1 MSKHV
6 ASKLKQKIM
15 NNEKWTEIC
24 FLLSDSVKSDI
35 SENAF
40 EKNIIQAL
48 RVLNW
53 KQFLNDFDIRP
64 SFQVGASNRITPD
77 FVMKSVNQNKL
88 FVIEIK
94 QPNIPLN
101 SNFQQQLFSYM
112 RYLKLEYG
120 ILIGQSIQIFYDG
133 DLVKQEDPIL
143 LETIKFEHNNDRG
156 IAFVELF
163 DKENFDKESLKDF
176 TLKSLK
182 KINLK
187 QDFKELTQKIISDN
201 FTERLT
207 ELIKQD
213 FISEYDGELIDSVLN
228 EIKINI
234 DKKPEYIQN
243 LLIQKNYAFSQNEN
257 NRTKPGVISSIKKL
271 ITTEPKSQ
279 EEILAGLIQL
289 FPERSEDSMRNTVKA
304 QLGGSIQPLRIER
317 EKNFTLII
325 TTGFDNLKK
334 YSIKEPIYNNS
345 ILPIELNPPSEIDFK
360 RELLETKRAYITT
373 FYANGTKE
381 KKPWN
386 ANRFNETSGVL
397 GNLRSRPEFRNGE
410 WQDRG
415 IVKVY
420 VSVYE

>member
-1 MSKHV
+1 M
-6 ASKLKQKIM
+6 
-15 NNEKWTEIC
+15 
-24 FLLSDSVKSDI
+24 
-35 SENAF
+35 
-40 EKNIIQAL
+40 
-48 RVLNW
+48 
-53 KQFLNDFDIRP
+53 
-64 SFQVGASNRITPD
+64 
-77 FVMKSVNQNKL
+77 
-88 FVIEIK
+88 
-94 QPNIPLN
+94 
-101 SNFQQQLFSYM
+101 
-112 RYLKLEYG
+112 
-120 ILIGQSIQIFYDG
+120 
-133 DLVKQEDPIL
+133 
-143 LETIKFEHNNDRG
+143 
-156 IAFVELF
+156 
-163 DKENFDKESLKDF
+163 
-176 TLKSLK
+176 
-182 KINLK
+182 
-187 QDFKELTQKIISDN
+187 
-201 FTERLT
+201 
-207 ELIKQD
+207 
-213 FISEYDGELIDSVLN
+213 
-228 EIKINI
+228 
-234 DKKPEYIQN
+234 
-243 LLIQKNYAFSQNEN
+243 
-257 NRTKPGVISSIKKL
+257 ISSIKKL

-289 FPERSEDSMRNTVKA
+289 FPERSEDSMRNTVRA

>member
-1 MSKHV
+1 
-6 ASKLKQKIM
+6 M
-15 NNEKWTEIC
+15 NNEKWSEIC
-24 FLLSDSVKSDI
+24 FLLSDSVKPDI

-77 FVMKSVNQNKL
+77 FVIKSVDQNKL

-143 LETIKFEHNNDRG
+143 LETIKFEHNNERG

-163 DKENFDKESLKDF
+163 DKENFDKEALKDF
-176 TLKSLK
+176 TLKSLS

-187 QDFKELTQKIISDN
+187 QDFKELTNKIVSDD
-201 FTERLT
+201 FIERLN

-213 FISEYDGELIDSVLN
+213 FISEYDGELIDSVLAELRIAIFEKNLININSNSLNKQHSNLELLNSSRTLENIYDKDYTKYFFKGQTLGKNRLVLAVIKNYIDKNPNTTFSQLKSRFPDSLQGQETFTTENAAKLKKSRRNFIKSN
-228 EIKINI
+228 ELIPLADETIAVSTQWGVFNIKIFIEHCRQMNI
-234 DKKPEYIQN
+234 D
-243 LLIQKNYAFSQNEN
+243 
-257 NRTKPGVISSIKKL
+257 IK
-271 ITTEPKSQ
+271 I
-279 EEILAGLIQL
+279 
-289 FPERSEDSMRNTVKA
+289 A
-304 QLGGSIQPLRIER
+304 Q
-317 EKNFTLII
+317 
-325 TTGFDNLKK
+325 
-334 YSIKEPIYNNS
+334 
-345 ILPIELNPPSEIDFK
+345 
-360 RELLETKRAYITT
+360 
-373 FYANGTKE
+373 
-381 KKPWN
+381 
-386 ANRFNETSGVL
+386 
-397 GNLRSRPEFRNGE
+397 
-410 WQDRG
+410 
-415 IVKVY
+415 
-420 VSVYE
+420 